1 MSGEPKLGWKT
12 VELTDPIASDHLEA
26 TIAERLPSVMIDKD
40 SRWGRSHLRLHRDRG
55 GFFVR
60 MGRRGSSKHYLGRCK
75 ITYFDGE
82 ATLFQFTT
90 VSRDAYDAEENRRWE
105 AREEARRTRT
115 LGEVQKDKTWS
126 F

>member
-1 MSGEPKLGWKT
+1 MEDGPKLGWKT
-12 VELTDPIASDHLEA
+12 VELAHPIAVAHLEEA
-26 TIAERLPSVMIDKD
+26 LADCLPSVMIYSDC
-40 SRWGRSHLRLHRDRG
+40 RWGRSHLRLHRDRG

-75 ITYFDGE
+75 ITYLDGV

-90 VSRDAYDAEENRRWE
+90 ASHDAYKAEESRRWD
-105 AREEARRTRT
+105 AREAARRERT
-115 LGEVQKDKTWS
+115 LDEVAADKSWS